1 MASPITVQITPATLT
16 ELTIVIET
24 STFIEIRT
32 LADCTITETK
42 ITFSLEV
49 PKYDN
54 CTVKLFS
61 TGYRPET
68 IQPSGTSN
76 TVRLTATVDY
86 TNTSDGTNIYYIKD
100 DYSRQFENT
109 LLELVQT
116 KADSGLIPT
125 KTSDL
130 TNDSGFI
137 TGITSSDVITA
148 LGYTPSN
155 DSDVV
160 KTSGDQSVGG
170 LKTFTKQVTKTNSSA
185 GADTI
190 FVNKNTSITK
200 GTPPSANVDSRWR
213 LTDSSSGDGNS
224 ALIGG
229 VNFGY
234 ATNMRTSAIL
244 LVGKPEANSTT
255 TAFMGIFY
263 PATGD
268 PYTSA
273 PTPETSDNSNKIA
286 TTAYVKAQGYATTSY
301 ADAITGKAR
310 YATSSSAAD
319 ATEKVVSIPAITS
332 LEVNQC
338 IIVQPT
344 ITSTVADSTIK
355 LNNFTAYPMRY
366 NNAAIT
372 TSTDSIVWNQN
383 YPSIW
388 MFDGTYW
395 IFIAHGSDS
404 NTTYSTMSVAEG
416 TAGTATTARTMRADY
431 LKQILDSKGY
441 ITSADLPTNY
451 VTTDTAQTISE
462 TKTFNKAIKAKA
474 GFDVINTDTTKGTNP
489 ASTQYWGLFR
499 ANDSTD
505 SSTWANTRL
514 GIGEVSLDA
523 NGNTRLLL
531 GVYKN
536 EAGATSNSSIQ
547 ITHEIGGAKYATL
560 SATPATSD
568 NSTKIATTAFVKA
581 QNYVTNST
589 LSSSPYLVL
598 VGTSSTAGDAT
609 AKIVEIST
617 SYETTPTISAG
628 QILIV
633 TPTTTSTVAD
643 STITI
648 QKTVSGT
655 TTTLLTA
662 KTMRYN
668 NANITT
674 GTDSIVWSAN
684 IPSIFMYDGT
694 YWQFLGHGLDNNT
707 TYSAMSVSE
716 GTTGTATSSRVM
728 RADYLKQI
736 IEGLAISQTNTY
748 YDSASSTL
756 YIG

>member
-1 MASPITVQITPATLT
+1 MTSPITVQITPATLT

-42 ITFSLEV
+42 ITFSLET

-68 IQPSGTSN
+68 IQPSGVSN
-76 TVRLTATVDY
+76 TVRLTPTVDY
-86 TNTSDGTNIYYIKD
+86 TNTSDGTNIYYVKD

-109 LLELVQT
+109 LFELVQT

-137 TGITSSDVITA
+137 TGITSSDVTTA
-148 LGYTPSN
+148 LGYTPAN
-155 DSDVV
+155 DSDTVH
-160 KTSGDQSVGG
+160 KTGNEDINGI
-170 LKTFTKQVTKTNSSA
+170 KTFTQNN
-185 GADTI
+185 I
-190 FVNKNTSITK
+190 IKNTYPFIEISNSNLTK
-200 GTPPSANVDSRWR
+200 GTNPTELNYAGLLFEDKDADGQTATRLGDLVLSVDS
-213 LTDSSSGDGNS
+213 SGNVTNAFKAWSYNGNGS
-224 ALIGG
+224 AAIKVIYPTTGTP
-229 VNFGY
+229 Y
-234 ATNMRTSAIL
+234 ATS
-244 LVGKPEANSTT
+244 
-255 TAFMGIFY
+255 
-263 PATGD
+263 
-268 PYTSA
+268 
-273 PTPETSDNSNKIA
+273 PTPSEDTTSSIQIDTVGARNTKLSN
-286 TTAYVKAQGYATTSY
+286 YATTFY

-310 YATSSSAAD
+310 YATSTSAAD
-319 ATEKVVSIPAITS
+319 ATEKVVSIPAIAS

-344 ITSTVADSTIK
+344 ITSTAADSTIK

-474 GFDVINTDTTKGTNP
+474 GFDVINTNTTKGTNP
-489 ASTQYWGLFR
+489 TSTQYWGLFR
-499 ANDSTD
+499 ANDGTD

-598 VGTSSTAGDAT
+598 YGTSTSAADAT
-609 AKIVEIST
+609 AKIVEISS
-617 SYETTPTISAG
+617 SYATTPTISAG
-628 QILIV
+628 QLLIV
-633 TPTTTSTVAD
+633 KPTITSTVAD
-643 STITI
+643 STITV
-648 QKTVSGT
+648 QKSS
-655 TTTLLTA
+655 TTLLAA
-662 KTMRYN
+662 KTMKYN

-674 GTDSIVWSAN
+674 STDSIVWSAN
-684 IPSIFMYDGT
+684 VCSIFVYDGS

-707 TYSAMSVSE
+707 SYSAMSVSE

-736 IEGLAISQTNTY
+736 IEGLAISKTNTY
-748 YDSASSTL
+748 YDSSSSTL